1 MPKMKTNSGAKKRLK
16 VRGSG
21 SVKKRSATRRH
32 LATGKTQKSKR
43 HLRGVSTVNK
53 SDENNALRMLC
64 IK

>member
-32 LATGKTQKSKR
+32 LATGRTPKNKQQ
-43 HLRGVSTVNK
+43 LRGTSTVGK